1 LNKKEEVLMSR
12 ILEIGFEQAGIPVN
26 PEIIDKFEAYKR
38 MLLVWN
44 EKFNLTSITNEDDID
59 ILHFLDSATIWND
72 VKDVKNAADVG
83 SGAGFPGIP
92 LKILGM
98 KGEMY
103 LFDSL
108 NKRISFLEEVIK
120 ELDLMGCYA
129 VHSRAEDA
137 GRGEYREMFDV
148 TTARAVANLSVLS
161 EYCLPLVKKGGVFIA
176 MKGRDNEDETKS
188 ALSAIAK
195 LGGSHL
201 EKREVSIYGTDARRT
216 LIYIRKTGITP
227 AVYPRK
233 AGTPSKRPL

>member
-1 LNKKEEVLMSR
+1 MSK
-12 ILEIGFEQAGIPVN
+12 ILEMGFVQAGIPFN
-26 PEIIDKFEAYKR
+26 PEIIEKFEAYKK
-38 MLLVWN
+38 LLLEWN
-44 EKFNLTSITNEDDID
+44 EKFNLTAITEEKEID

-72 VKDVKNAADVG
+72 VKNVKRAADIG

-98 KGEMY
+98 EGEMY

-108 NKRISFLEEVIK
+108 NKRVLFLDEVIK
-120 ELDLMGCYA
+120 ELDLKKCYT

-137 GRGEYREMFDV
+137 GRGEYREIFDV
-148 TTARAVANLSVLS
+148 STARAVANLSVLS

-176 MKGRDNEDETKS
+176 MKGRDNIDETKNS
-188 ALSAIAK
+188 LSAIAK
-195 LGGSHL
+195 LGGSHM
-201 EKREVSIYGTDARRT
+201 EKREVALYGTDAKRT
-216 LIYIRKTGITP
+216 LIYIKKTGITP

>member
-1 LNKKEEVLMSR
+1 MSK
-12 ILEIGFEQAGIPVN
+12 ILETGFAQAGIPIN
-26 PEIIDKFEAYKR
+26 SEIIEKFEAYKR
-38 MLLVWN
+38 MLLEWN
-44 EKFNLTSITNEDDID
+44 EKFNLTSITDQDDID

-72 VKDVKNAADVG
+72 VRDIERVADVG

-108 NKRISFLEEVIK
+108 NKRISFLEAVIR
-120 ELDLMGCYA
+120 ELDLKGCHA
-129 VHSRAEDA
+129 IHSRAEDA
-137 GRGEYREMFDV
+137 GHGEYREMFDV
-148 TTARAVANLSVLS
+148 STARAVANLSVLS

-176 MKGRDNEDETKS
+176 MKGRDNEDEIKNS
-188 ALSAIAK
+188 LSAIAK
-195 LGGSHL
+195 LGGSHM
-201 EKREVSIYGTDARRT
+201 ERREVSLYGTDAKRT

-227 AVYPRK
+227 ALYPRK